1 MSVFQH
7 KIVLIGA
14 GQLGSRHL
22 QGLANIDIPVSID
35 VIDPNEASLLTAQ
48 ERYAQIAANPNIS
61 KVRFLPRISDL
72 SGQIDLAII
81 ATGADVRAEIISSL
95 LLNHPVRNLLLEK
108 VLFQKEAD
116 FERIASLL
124 NRQQVYAEVNCPRRI
139 FPFYMQ
145 LKEILLLESGFSFSV
160 DGSNWGIGCNAIHFL
175 DLFAHLSGDSVVA
188 IKDVLLDENI
198 IESKRP
204 GFVEFTGVISGNNLR
219 GDSFSIS
226 SRIEP
231 GVPLKI
237 TIETGAQLIEIDE
250 AAGKASFF
258 DKLSEVKRQESFML
272 SYQSQLTGIVARNM
286 LLSGAG
292 GLTPYSESAQL
303 HIPILRAFLTHL
315 NRVSEKHFDHCP
327 IT

>member
-1 MSVFQH
+1 MSVCQH
-7 KIVLIGA
+7 RIVLIGA

-35 VIDPNEASLLTAQ
+35 VIDPNEASLQTAR

-72 SGQIDLAII
+72 SGQIDLAIV
-81 ATGADVRAEIISSL
+81 ATGADVRADVISSL
-95 LLNHPVRNLLLEK
+95 VLNYTVRNLLMEK

-116 FERIASLL
+116 FDRIATLL
-124 NRQQVYAEVNCPRRI
+124 SRQQVYAEVNCPRRI
-139 FPFYMQ
+139 FPFYLH
-145 LKEILLLESGFSFSV
+145 LKEILSVATGFSFSV
-160 DGSNWGIGCNAIHFL
+160 DGSNWGMGCNAIHFL
-175 DLFAHLSGDSVVA
+175 DLFAHLSGNSVVE
-188 IKDVLLDENI
+188 IKDVLLNEKI
-198 IESKRP
+198 LESKRP
-204 GFVEFTGVISGNNLR
+204 GFVEFTGTISGNNLR

-231 GVPLKI
+231 DVPLKI
-237 TIETGAQLIEIDE
+237 TIKTDAQLIEIDE
-250 AAGKASFF
+250 SAGKASFF
-258 DKLSEVKRQESFML
+258 NKVTEVKSQESFVL
-272 SYQSQLTGIVARNM
+272 PYQSQLTGIVARDI

-315 NRVSEKHFDHCP
+315 NRVSEKHYDFCP